1 MIEPSDEAR
10 ALAYRIDHEHALAG
24 AENREPTYEVALLL
38 DAALAVAWDQ
48 GHKYAQ
54 ERDRYAHTVTRLR
67 IRDITTPDEDR
78 QPWINP
84 YRREQ
89 S

>member
-38 DAALAVAWDQ
+38 DAALSEAWDEGYMATGGR
-48 GHKYAQ
+48 GHH
-54 ERDRYAHTVTRLR
+54 EREAT
-67 IRDITTPDEDR
+67 
-78 QPWINP
+78 NP
-84 YRREQ
+84 YRAK